1 MPWRPKSHGPL
12 WKTAVA
18 GSYSAKRYVKKSYVK
33 KGYVKKSYVKKSY
46 AIKTSQKDDATKTMT
61 QGKFAMTM
69 KSWHLLPLLVST
81 ALLVSACSS
90 APGPSTASP
99 SGPSSSS
106 LSGAIVDQR
115 WNLLLVGTDERIS
128 MPETPFFSIANS
140 GKVSGYDGCNRFSG
154 EVTLGENQRI
164 EFSQL
169 ATTRMACPQMADAK
183 RVTDMLETAYR
194 YLIDHDRL
202 VFFGPDSRVLG
213 GWREGN

>member
-1 MPWRPKSHGPL
+1 MAMKGWR
-12 WKTAVA
+12 
-18 GSYSAKRYVKKSYVK
+18 
-33 KGYVKKSYVKKSY
+33 
-46 AIKTSQKDDATKTMT
+46 
-61 QGKFAMTM
+61 
-69 KSWHLLPLLVST
+69 LLPLLASAV
-81 ALLVSACSS
+81 LLVSACSS
-90 APGPSTASP
+90 APGPSPAPQDGS
-99 SGPSSSS
+99 SGSA

-115 WNLLLVGTDERIS
+115 WNLLLVGTDERLS
-128 MPETPFFSIANS
+128 MPETAFFQISRDGS
-140 GKVSGYDGCNRFSG
+140 VSGHDGCNRFTG
-154 EVTLGENQRI
+154 AVTLGESQRI

>member
-1 MPWRPKSHGPL
+1 
-12 WKTAVA
+12 
-18 GSYSAKRYVKKSYVK
+18 
-33 KGYVKKSYVKKSY
+33 
-46 AIKTSQKDDATKTMT
+46 
-61 QGKFAMTM
+61 MTM
-69 KSWHLLPLLVST
+69 KGWRLLPLLVSA
-81 ALLVSACSS
+81 ALLLSACSS
-90 APGPSTASP
+90 SPGPSIAP
-99 SGPSSSS
+99 QSGPSGSS

-115 WNLLLVGTDERIS
+115 WNLLLLGTDERLS
-128 MPETPFFSIANS
+128 MPETPFFQISKE
-140 GKVSGYDGCNRFSG
+140 GKVSGHDGCNRFTG

-183 RVTDMLETAYR
+183 RVTGMLETAYR